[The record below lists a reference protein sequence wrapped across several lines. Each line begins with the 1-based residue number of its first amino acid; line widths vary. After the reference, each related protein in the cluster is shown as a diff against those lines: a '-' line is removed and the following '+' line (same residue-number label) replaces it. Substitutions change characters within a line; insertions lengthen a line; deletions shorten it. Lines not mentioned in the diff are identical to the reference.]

1 MANCKNDTGQPRPKA
16 LRPKSPLSS
25 FPQRDRYTLKDS
37 ASGLTYQVRF
47 KSYPLAHTP
56 SNQAWDRNNAW
67 AAYNANLRHIP
78 TAQNPNRLAAGENLL
93 LLVAWLVVAIMEHAA
108 LSLYVWHLP
117 LFFLALVVRPSFKP
131 SKRRDCGGFTG

>member
-1 MANCKNDTGQPRPKA
+1 M
-16 LRPKSPLSS
+16 
-25 FPQRDRYTLKDS
+25 KDS

-117 LFFLALVVRPSFKP
+117 LFFLALVVLFSSLIGMVVFP
-131 SKRRDCGGFTG
+131 